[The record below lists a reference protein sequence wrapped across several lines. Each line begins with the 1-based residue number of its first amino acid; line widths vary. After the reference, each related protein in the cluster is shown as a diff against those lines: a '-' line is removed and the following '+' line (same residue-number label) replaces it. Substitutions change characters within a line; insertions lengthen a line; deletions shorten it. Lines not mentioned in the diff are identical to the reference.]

1 MAVIISVSFRILPG
15 QKIKAIKKSSM
26 PV

>member
-1 MAVIISVSFRILPG
+1 MAAIISVSFRILPG